1 MKQIICVMLTYLLL
15 FSVAL
20 AGERDASCVA
30 ERDGRL
36 VGTITGLNEQSGQ
49 MEPALWVDCECPDTF
64 TDDQLAVLST
74 EWIELDEQKLR
85 DAVSA
90 TGGTWRE
97 NAYERFDAYSAG
109 GGAATLPADADAE
122 AAKARA
128 VEIAQAFVRGCGLGE
143 TRVIK
148 ALRPEEEARSHSM
161 GVTPEA
167 REAFIRRELK
177 EWYFPDIRYTWVSL
191 QFRLRGLPMAKDWT
205 VDNLGCSSIANLY
218 IGDAGEMREFCLF
231 YAPREISAAPYTGA
245 LKTWREALEE
255 AASEFGCRLPQPTQD
270 ERGRVIPASR
280 FEISALQPGYASRE
294 GHRWYPAWLMTVDCV
309 EDESLRSPA
318 VLEIAIDARKAR

>member
-1 MKQIICVMLTYLLL
+1 MKHIFCAMLACLLL
-15 FSVAL
+15 FSTAL
-20 AGERDASCVA
+20 AGERDASGVT
-30 ERDGRL
+30 EKDGRL
-36 VGTITGLNEQSGQ
+36 VGTVTGLNEQSGQ
-49 MEPALWVDCECPDTF
+49 IEPALWVDCEYPGTF
-64 TDDQLAVLST
+64 TDDQLAVLNT

-85 DAVSA
+85 NAVSA

-97 NAYERFDAYSAG
+97 SGYERFDAYSAG
-109 GGAATLPADADAE
+109 GGAVTLPADTDAE

-191 QFRLRGLPMAKDWT
+191 QFRLRGLPMAKDWYMG
-205 VDNLGCSSIANLY
+205 NLGCSSIANLY

-231 YAPREISAAPYTGA
+231 YAPREISAEPYTGA

-255 AASEFGCRLPQPTQD
+255 AASAFDCRLPQPTQD
-270 ERGRVIPASR
+270 ERGRVIPASH

-294 GHRWYPAWLMTVDCV
+294 GRTWYPAWLMTVDCV
-309 EDESLRSPA
+309 GDASLRSPA

>member
-1 MKQIICVMLTYLLL
+1 MKHIICALLACLLL
-15 FSVAL
+15 FSMAL
-20 AGERDASCVA
+20 AGERDASGVA
-30 ERDGRL
+30 EKEGRL
-36 VGTITGLNEQSGQ
+36 AGTVTGLNEQSGK
-49 MEPALWVDCECPDTF
+49 MEPALWVDCECPGAF

-74 EWIELDEQKLR
+74 EWIELDERKLR
-85 DAVSA
+85 EAVSA
-90 TGGTWRE
+90 TGGAWRE

-109 GGAATLPADADAE
+109 GGAAALPADADAGE
-122 AAKARA
+122 AKARA

-161 GVTPEA
+161 NVTPAE

-205 VDNLGCSSIANLY
+205 VDNLGCSSVANLY

-231 YAPREISAAPYTGA
+231 YAPREASAVPYTGT
-245 LKTWREALEE
+245 LKTWREALED
-255 AASEFGCRLPQPTQD
+255 AASAFDCRQPQPARD

-280 FEISALQPGYASRE
+280 FEISALSPGYASLE
-294 GHRWYPAWLMTVDCV
+294 GRTWYPAWLMTVDCV

-318 VLEIAIDARKAR
+318 VLEIAIDARKE

>member
-1 MKQIICVMLTYLLL
+1 MKQIVCMILACLLL

-20 AGERDASCVA
+20 AGERDASGVA

-36 VGTITGLNEQSGQ
+36 VGTIIGLNEQNGQ
-49 MEPALWVDCECPDTF
+49 MEPALWVDCECPDAF

-85 DAVSA
+85 EAVSA

-109 GGAATLPADADAE
+109 GGAVTLSADADAE
-122 AAKARA
+122 VAKARA
-128 VEIAQAFVRGCGLGE
+128 VEIAQTFVRGCGLGE

-161 GVTPEA
+161 NVTPEA

-191 QFRLRGLPMAKDWT
+191 QFCMRGLPMATDWT
-205 VDNLGCSSIANLY
+205 VDNLGCASIANLY

-231 YAPREISAAPYTGA
+231 YAPRELSAAPYTGA

-255 AASEFGCRLPQPTQD
+255 AAAQFGCQLPQPTQD
-270 ERGRVIPASR
+270 ERGRMLPASR
-280 FEISALQPGYASRE
+280 FEVSALQPGYASRE
-294 GHRWYPAWLMTVDCV
+294 GRTWYPAWLMTVDCV
-309 EDESLRSPA
+309 EDESLRWPA
-318 VLEIAIDARKAR
+318 AMEIAIDARKAR